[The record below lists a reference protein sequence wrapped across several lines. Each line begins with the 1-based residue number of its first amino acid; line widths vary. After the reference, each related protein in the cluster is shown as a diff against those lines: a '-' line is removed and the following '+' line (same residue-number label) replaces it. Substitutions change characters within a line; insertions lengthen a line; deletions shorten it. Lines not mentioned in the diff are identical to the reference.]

1 MSRFMAAIGQF
12 LADVR
17 KQKLRTTL
25 TLLGI
30 TWGTVA
36 VVVLLA
42 FGVGLE
48 RQTKK
53 RFHGLGDRVVMV
65 FGGTTTRSFEGFPD
79 GRSIRLREDD
89 AWILAAQIPEIE
101 RISPEYSRWN
111 TPVRNGR
118 QVLRPNIAGV
128 WPDYTFMRNVIPDM
142 GGRFINQEDIDS
154 RRRVVVLGNRARDF
168 LFEDKAE
175 DVDVVG
181 RQIMIGATPFTIVGV
196 MKPKQQ
202 SSSYSSR
209 DRDRVFIPGS
219 THHAMFGHL
228 YLNNIV
234 YQTASADASRRVE
247 GRVYEL
253 LGRKYRFDA
262 ADEDALGVWDT
273 TEFEKMFEYLFT
285 GFHIFFAIVG
295 SFTLTVGGIG
305 VANIMYV
312 VVRER
317 TREIGI
323 KRSVGARRQDILR
336 PFFIEATSIVLI
348 GGALGFVLSLGLVKL
363 VSFGDMEEFIGAPQ
377 VSPTVAIVTMVLLGL
392 VGTAAG
398 YFPARKAAGLDP
410 VECLRQ

>member
-1 MSRFMAAIGQF
+1 VNRIAAAVGQF

-17 KQKLRTTL
+17 NQKLRTTL

-53 RFHGLGDRVVMV
+53 RFHGLGDRVVML
-65 FGGTTTRSFEGFPD
+65 FGGTTTVSYQGFPK
-79 GRSIRLREDD
+79 GRSIRLREAD
-89 AWILAAQIPEIE
+89 AWTLQKQIREIE

-111 TPVRNGR
+111 SPVRNGR
-118 QVLRPNIAGV
+118 QVLRPNVAGV
-128 WPDYTFMRNVIPDM
+128 WPDYTLMRNVIPDM
-142 GGRFINQEDIDS
+142 GGRFINREDIDG
-154 RRRVVVLGNRARDF
+154 RRRVAVLGNRARDF
-168 LFEDKAE
+168 LFEGEGE

-181 RQIMIGATPFTIVGV
+181 RQIMIGETPFTIVGV

-219 THHAMFGHL
+219 THRAMFGQV

-253 LGRKYRFDA
+253 LGRKYRFDP
-262 ADEDALGVWDT
+262 ADDDALGVWDT
-273 TEFEKMFEYLFT
+273 TEFEKMFEYLFA
-285 GFHIFFAIVG
+285 GFHMFFAIVG

-323 KRSVGARRQDILR
+323 KRSVGARRKDILR
-336 PFFIEATSIVLI
+336 QFFIEATTLVLI
-348 GGALGFVLSLGLVKL
+348 GGALGFALSLGLVKL

-377 VSPTVAIVTMVLLGL
+377 ISPAVAVVTMVLLGL
-392 VGTAAG
+392 VGLAAG
-398 YFPARKAAGLDP
+398 FFPARKAAGLDP
-410 VECLRQ
+410 VECLRH

>member
-1 MSRFMAAIGQF
+1 
-12 LADVR
+12 
-17 KQKLRTTL
+17 
-25 TLLGI
+25 
-30 TWGTVA
+30 
-36 VVVLLA
+36 
-42 FGVGLE
+42 
-48 RQTKK
+48 
-53 RFHGLGDRVVMV
+53 
-65 FGGTTTRSFEGFPD
+65 
-79 GRSIRLREDD
+79 
-89 AWILAAQIPEIE
+89 
-101 RISPEYSRWN
+101 
-111 TPVRNGR
+111 
-118 QVLRPNIAGV
+118 
-128 WPDYTFMRNVIPDM
+128 
-142 GGRFINQEDIDS
+142 
-154 RRRVVVLGNRARDF
+154 
-168 LFEDKAE
+168 
-175 DVDVVG
+175 
-181 RQIMIGATPFTIVGV
+181 MIGATPFTIVGV

-219 THHAMFGHL
+219 THHAMFGQL

-234 YQTASADASRRVE
+234 YQTASADASRRAE
-247 GRVYEL
+247 GRVYEV
-253 LGRKYRFDA
+253 LGRKYRFDF

-295 SFTLTVGGIG
+295 TFTLTVGGIG

-323 KRSVGARRQDILR
+323 KRSVGARKQDILR
-336 PFFIEATSIVLI
+336 QFFIEATSMVLI

-377 VSPTVAIVTMVLLGL
+377 VSPTVAIVTMVLLGF